1 VDEGEAVKR
10 LRAARV
16 GRLATVTP
24 PGSPHVVPL
33 VFVVLE
39 RDGGLVAYWVVDE
52 KPKRSRRLQRL
63 RNIET
68 NPSVAILVDQYG
80 DDWGRLWWVRA
91 DGTGRVV
98 RSRSERVAV
107 LDALRAKY
115 PQYAIAPPA
124 GPVVAVDIERV
135 TGWTASDASPAVRRR
150 KT

>member
-1 VDEGEAVKR
+1 MDEGDAITR

-24 PGSPHVVPL
+24 EGSPHVVPL

-52 KPKRSRRLQRL
+52 KPKRSRRLQRV
-63 RNIET
+63 RNIEA
-68 NPSVAILVDQYG
+68 NASVEILVDQYS

-91 DGTGRVV
+91 AGTGRVV
-98 RSRSERVAV
+98 RSRSERVAA

-115 PQYAIAPPA
+115 EQYASSPPN
-124 GPVVAVDIERV
+124 GTVVAIDIQRV
-135 TGWTASDASPAVRRR
+135 TGWAADDAS
-150 KT
+150 

>member
-1 VDEGEAVKR
+1 
-10 LRAARV
+10 
-16 GRLATVTP
+16 
-24 PGSPHVVPL
+24 VVPL

-68 NPSVAILVDQYG
+68 NPSVAILVDQYS

-98 RSRSERVAV
+98 RSRSERVAA
-107 LDALRAKY
+107 LDALHAKFE
-115 PQYAIAPPA
+115 QYASTPPN
-124 GPVVAVDIERV
+124 GPVVAIDIHRV
-135 TGWTASDASPAVRRR
+135 IGWAAEDASRA
-150 KT
+150 

>member
-1 VDEGEAVKR
+1 MDEGEAAKR

-24 PGSPHVVPL
+24 EGSPHVVPL
-33 VFVVLE
+33 VFVILE

-52 KPKRSRRLQRL
+52 KPKRSPRLQRL

-68 NPSVAILVDQYG
+68 NPSVAILVDEYS

-98 RSRSERVAV
+98 RSRSERVAA
-107 LDALRAKY
+107 LDALHAKFE
-115 PQYAIAPPA
+115 QYAITPPN
-124 GPVVAVDIERV
+124 GPVVAIDIHRV
-135 TGWTASDASPAVRRR
+135 TGWAAEDASRA
-150 KT
+150 

>member
-1 VDEGEAVKR
+1 VDEGEAKTR
-10 LRAARV
+10 LRTARV

-24 PGSPHVVPL
+24 EGSPHVVPL
-33 VFVVLE
+33 VFAVLE

-68 NPSVAILVDQYG
+68 HPSVAILVDEYS

-98 RSRSERVAV
+98 RSRSERVA
-107 LDALRAKY
+107 ALAALHAKFQ
-115 PQYAIAPPA
+115 QYAITPPN
-124 GPVVAVDIERV
+124 GPVVAIDIHRL
-135 TGWTASDASPAVRRR
+135 TGWAAGDASG
-150 KT
+150 T